1 VFRQKL
7 VIGTRGSSLALWQT
21 EYVSQK
27 LRAVAPNLDIEVK
40 RIKTQGDLLRD
51 RPLSRVGGK
60 GFFVKELENALLS
73 GEADLAVHSLKDVPT
88 ELPDGLAL
96 GATLERTDPH
106 DALVARGGGELS
118 ALPQGARVGT
128 SSLRRRAQ
136 LLAVR
141 PDLEV
146 ADLRGNVDTR
156 LRKLHAGEYDALV
169 LAAAGLAR
177 LGLEEHISQRL
188 PLDVMLPAPAQGALA
203 VECRA
208 GDEALLELLRPI
220 HHRPTWAAV
229 SAERAF
235 LSGLG
240 GGCSVPVA
248 AYAVERPQGAGGDT
262 ALRLR
267 GLVASLDG
275 RQVLRVV
282 GDGPPEEPERLG
294 QRLAQEALARGASAI
309 LEDIRESL
317 AERPPGR
324 RHPP

>member
-1 VFRQKL
+1 
-7 VIGTRGSSLALWQT
+7 
-21 EYVSQK
+21 
-27 LRAVAPNLDIEVK
+27 
-40 RIKTQGDLLRD
+40 
-51 RPLSRVGGK
+51 
-60 GFFVKELENALLS
+60 
-73 GEADLAVHSLKDVPT
+73 
-88 ELPDGLAL
+88 
-96 GATLERTDPH
+96 
-106 DALVARGGGELS
+106 
-118 ALPQGARVGT
+118 VGT